1 MSSKADHQVQCS
13 QINVGTLTYLR
24 AVKYQDL
31 TRLPCKINLKKME
44 LDVSNLTVRG
54 LRQLK
59 YWAKD
64 NIKEDTVLAR
74 CLDKDI
80 FGVSSLECL

>member
-1 MSSKADHQVQCS
+1 M
-13 QINVGTLTYLR
+13 GTLTYLR

-31 TRLPCKINLKKME
+31 THLPCKSNLKKME
-44 LDVSNLTVRG
+44 LDVPSLTVRG

-74 CLDKDI
+74 YLDKDI
-80 FGVSSLECL
+80 FGVSSLVCL